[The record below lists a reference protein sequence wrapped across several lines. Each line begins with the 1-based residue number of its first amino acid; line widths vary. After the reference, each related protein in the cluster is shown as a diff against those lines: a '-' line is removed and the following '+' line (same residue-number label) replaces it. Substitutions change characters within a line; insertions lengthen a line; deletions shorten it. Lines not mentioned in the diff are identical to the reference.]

1 MDELYKIV
9 IIGERELVIGYRLLG
24 CTECYIVNDKEG
36 ASKLVSLLSR
46 KDIGIIIASDF
57 IRDYLSNSELEKI
70 EFLTRPLVVFVPSQI
85 KTKKGEEE
93 VLKEIVKR
101 VLGIDIGA

>member
-1 MDELYKIV
+1 MEETYKIV
-9 IIGERELVIGYRLLG
+9 VIGERELVLGYRLIG
-24 CTECYIVNDKEG
+24 CSECYIVDEKDC
-36 ASKLVSLLSR
+36 AAKLNSLLSR
-46 KDIGIIIASDF
+46 KDVGIIIASDF
-57 IRDYLSNSELEKI
+57 IRDHLSNADLEKI
-70 EFLTRPLVVFVPSQI
+70 EFLTKPLVVFVPSQV

>member
-1 MDELYKIV
+1 MDETYKIV
-9 IIGERELVIGYRLLG
+9 VVGERELVIGYRLIG
-24 CTECYIVNDKEG
+24 CSECYIVDEKDC

-46 KDIGIIIASDF
+46 KDVGIIIASDF
-57 IRDYLSNSELEKI
+57 IRDHLSNSDIEKI

-85 KTKKGEEE
+85 KIKKGEEE
-93 VLKEIVKR
+93 VLKEVVKR